1 MNSHPLYKGAQWL
14 LLVMVPVLMLGCA
27 SNGVQLTPEQQS
39 ASSSVARASSKDY
52 LIGPGDTLQVFV
64 WRNPDVSVT
73 VPVRPEGK
81 ISTPLVEDM
90 VAAGK
95 TPTRLARDIE
105 RVLAKYIKSPVV
117 TVIVTGFVGTFNKQI
132 RVVGQAA
139 NPSALSYRR
148 DMTLLDVMIEVGGLT
163 EFAAGNKAKI
173 IRRSGGEEIQIAARI
188 EDLLQKGDIKAN
200 VKMVPGDILIIPES
214 WF

>member
-1 MNSHPLYKGAQWL
+1 MENKAVKYTACL
-14 LLVMVPVLMLGCA
+14 LILVAFISGCSSA
-27 SNGVQLTPEQQS
+27 RMSRETP
-39 ASSSVARASSKDY
+39 SVAETHSHSSEY
-52 LIGPGDTLQVFV
+52 LIGPGDELQVFV
-64 WRNPDVSVT
+64 WRNPEISVT

-105 RVLAKYIKSPVV
+105 KVLSRYIKAPVV
-117 TVIVTGFVGTFNKQI
+117 TVIVTNFVGTFGEQI

-139 NPSALSYRR
+139 NPQSLSYRSNL
-148 DMTLLDVMIEVGGLT
+148 TLLDVMIEVGGLT
-163 EFAAGNKAKI
+163 EYAAGNKAKI
-173 IRRSGGEEIQIAARI
+173 IRRVGDREMKVAARL
-188 EDLLQKGDIKAN
+188 EDLLQNGDIGAN
-200 VKMVPGDILIIPES
+200 VKMMPGDILIIPEA